1 MNKKIALF
9 AFNGDA
15 MCFIHVLLNALDM
28 TEKGYEVQMVLE
40 GSATRLIPDLVKEES
55 PLHRLYEQVRTLGL
69 VAGACRA
76 CTTKMGCI
84 EAAKAQGLRL
94 LDEMHGHPSMAGY
107 RDAGFEVMTF

>member
-28 TEKGYEVQMVLE
+28 NEKGYEVQIVME
-40 GSATRLIPDLVKEES
+40 GSATRLISDLVKEES
-55 PLHRLYEQVRTLGL
+55 PLYRLYEKVRTLGL
-69 VAGACRA
+69 IAGACRA
-76 CTTKMGCI
+76 CATKMGTM
-84 EAAKAQGLRL
+84 EAAIAQGLTL
-94 LDEMHGHPSMAGY
+94 LDEMHGHPSMARY